1 MSDNTIL
8 ELQNVSLTFG
18 GLKAV
23 SDVNFKMKDN
33 EILSLIGPNGA
44 GKTSTFNLIT
54 GVYTATSGAI
64 LYKGKNLKNIN
75 HIRLLIWV
83 LQEHFKTSGF
93 LNS

>member
-33 EILSLIGPNGA
+33 EILSL
-44 GKTSTFNLIT
+44 KVQTE
-54 GVYTATSGAI
+54 
-64 LYKGKNLKNIN
+64 
-75 HIRLLIWV
+75 
-83 LQEHFKTSGF
+83 QEKHLHLT
-93 LNS
+93 

>member
-33 EILSLIGPNGA
+33 EILSLTVNCA
-44 GKTSTFNLIT
+44 
-54 GVYTATSGAI
+54 
-64 LYKGKNLKNIN
+64 
-75 HIRLLIWV
+75 
-83 LQEHFKTSGF
+83 
-93 LNS
+93 

>member
-1 MSDNTIL
+1 MSDNNTIL

-44 GKTSTFNLIT
+44 GK
-54 GVYTATSGAI
+54 
-64 LYKGKNLKNIN
+64 
-75 HIRLLIWV
+75 LL
-83 LQEHFKTSGF
+83 LLT
-93 LNS
+93 